1 MGWVYP
7 FLRDGIYDQ
16 AVWYKKDRNKEDGF
30 THSRW
35 DGI

>member
-1 MGWVYP
+1 M
-7 FLRDGIYDQ
+7 LIRQQEQATDG
-16 AVWYKKDRNKEDGF
+16 YKKDRNKEDGF